1 MQTILVAV
9 PPNAQAGQRMAVPLP
24 GGGTAMVTI
33 PAGCRPGTQIKMQVP
48 RHLASRA
55 AAQQRAVAQQRQ
67 RRPVNS
73 GAAIGG
79 GGGAAEIEWDCPT
92 CTFKNPGNVLAC
104 KMCGSEKP
112 GGSRQTQ
119 QMLQQHQAEMLRQV
133 TRESANMAGVGG
145 GRSGGGGGGQQQR
158 QRADA
163 MPRGDDNRAREDQA
177 WRLSVPRPLSPS
189 PGLAFRFWLRCT
201 PAAKSSNAG

>member
-1 MQTILVAV
+1 MRPRAHCCISSAAYLPAQVVQSGFLGDVELTPDAHAFMHTAARPGDAPRAARLSV
-9 PPNAQAGQRMAVPLP
+9 PPASDASPCAGQSDAGSSVVGRAEASSALKGRHAPPLTSLNGVPVNGVEALFPRSHFRGP
-24 GGGTAMVTI
+24 GGA
-33 PAGCRPGTQIKMQVP
+33 
-48 RHLASRA
+48 
-55 AAQQRAVAQQRQ
+55 
-67 RRPVNS
+67 
-73 GAAIGG
+73 
-79 GGGAAEIEWDCPT
+79 
-92 CTFKNPGNVLAC
+92 
-104 KMCGSEKP
+104 
-112 GGSRQTQ
+112 
-119 QMLQQHQAEMLRQV
+119 
-133 TRESANMAGVGG
+133 G